1 MLLEIMYTTEG
12 GDLLTVKDVRLV
24 AGQSLLGCADV
35 VRRRA
40 VRYLQIVKEEK
51 LSAVGA
57 WESQLRSSKGEQHRF
72 DLPLCPNRCSMQ
84 IGIYKAT

>member
-1 MLLEIMYTTEG
+1 MYTTEG
-12 GDLLTVKDVRLV
+12 GNLLTVKDVKLV
-24 AGQSLLGCADV
+24 TGQSLLGCENV

-57 WESQLRSSKGEQHRF
+57 LESQLRSSNGEQHRC
-72 DLPLCPNRCSMQ
+72 DLPLCPNRCSTQM
-84 IGIYKAT
+84 GIYKAT